1 MSTGFLLDTNVISD
15 VGNGRAWAI
24 AIGKE
29 IDLYGAHR
37 CHVSAISWH
46 ELMYG
51 LGALGVKRRSSL
63 NAFYAAFVF
72 TPFDRA
78 AAIAS
83 AQVRRDLGSRG
94 IGLADALIAGQAIAG
109 GFTLVSNNTKHF
121 ARIKGLHLV
130 NWAV

>member
-1 MSTGFLLDTNVISD
+1 MVSD
-15 VGNGRAWAI
+15 YGNARPWANKI
-24 AIGKE
+24 IGK

-46 ELMYG
+46 ELTFG
-51 LGALGVKRRSSL
+51 LGALGVKRRSAL
-63 NAFYAAFVF
+63 NAVYNGFVF

-83 AQVRRDLGSRG
+83 AGVRLDLGSKA
-94 IGLADALIAGQAIAG
+94 IELADALIAGQAIAG
-109 GFTLVSNNTKHF
+109 GFTLVSNNTRHF
-121 ARIKGLHLV
+121 ARVKGLHLV

>member
-1 MSTGFLLDTNVISD
+1 MSARFLLDTNVVSD
-15 VGNGRAWAI
+15 YGNARAWASKI
-24 AIGKE
+24 IGK
-29 IDLYGAHR
+29 IDLYGVHR

-46 ELMYG
+46 ELMFG
-51 LGALGVKRRSSL
+51 LGALGIKRRSAL
-63 NAFYAAFVF
+63 NAIYNGFVF

-78 AAIAS
+78 AAISA
-83 AQVRRDLGSRG
+83 AQVRRDLGRKG
-94 IGLADALIAGQAIAG
+94 IDLADALIAGQAIAG